1 MADLRQCSREFL
13 TEFIALYESFPCI
26 WRVKSKDYSD
36 RDKKGKAYESLV
48 EKFKEID
55 KNADRDMVV
64 KKINS
69 LRTVYRKELAKVNDS
84 NRSGTEEEIYKPSL
98 WYFDLLHFLNDQET
112 LRHSRNTMDEIQE
125 TAVDEPPE
133 QGDGSTTEQSFTRI
147 PLKKKIKMDK
157 REELLTLACKRLC
170 DTDDEYDKIASA
182 WAAEL
187 QKMSPTQMPFAK
199 KAINDI
205 LFEGQLGTLHR
216 HSVVINGAMSM
227 STTNAAE
234 PPDDDEMPT
243 CSNAP
248 SVKWTCS
255 NTTKSD
261 QILDLVA
268 RNLYQ
273 RYEERDSAN
282 ETFGKY
288 VGQKLDSLD
297 TKTSSF
303 AIKMINDVLYEAE
316 NGNLKVPL

>member
-1 MADLRQCSREFL
+1 MEERETL
-13 TEFIALYESFPCI
+13 QQFILQYKSLPELWDTRSDGYTKKEKRETAYKKLLEVYKRIKSNGNVED
-26 WRVKSKDYSD
+26 VK
-36 RDKKGKAYESLV
+36 
-48 EKFKEID
+48 
-55 KNADRDMVV
+55 
-64 KKINS
+64 KKINI
-69 LRTVYRKELAKVNDS
+69 LRSNFRKELKKMSDYKT
-84 NRSGTEEEIYKPSL
+84 SGATTEDVYVPSSWVFRELSFLTDLEKPISP
-98 WYFDLLHFLNDQET
+98 
-112 LRHSRNTMDEIQE
+112 NTTKSTME
-125 TAVDEPPE
+125 
-133 QGDGSTTEQSFTRI
+133 GDGSTTEQSFTRI